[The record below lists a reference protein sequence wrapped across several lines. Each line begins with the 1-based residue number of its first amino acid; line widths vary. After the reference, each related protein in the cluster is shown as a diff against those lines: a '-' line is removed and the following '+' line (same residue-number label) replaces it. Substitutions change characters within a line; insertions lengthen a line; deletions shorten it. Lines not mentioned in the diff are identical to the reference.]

1 MMSFRAVARL
11 PGERLRAMENLSS
24 LKLTKLLNI
33 TYCKVGEFFL
43 VLYIETVTLYEI
55 VRASSSLAANML
67 MVCAFDSLL

>member
-1 MMSFRAVARL
+1 MISFRAVARL

-43 VLYIETVTLYEI
+43 VLYIETVTLY
-55 VRASSSLAANML
+55 VL
-67 MVCAFDSLL
+67 V